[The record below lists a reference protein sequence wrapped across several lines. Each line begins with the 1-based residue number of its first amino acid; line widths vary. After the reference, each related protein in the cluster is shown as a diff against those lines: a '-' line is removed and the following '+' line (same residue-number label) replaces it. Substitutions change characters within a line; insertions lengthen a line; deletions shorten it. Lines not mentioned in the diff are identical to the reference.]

1 MLRWPSPRCVVVRL
15 DNHQAGDLAVRARRW
30 LQRHPLHP
38 GDLGQIAFQFIE
50 QLDRALG
57 HALVLQRMNPREAR
71 QARHFFVH
79 LGVVFHRAGAQ
90 GIEVG
95 IHAKVALREMG
106 EVAHHLD
113 LADLWQWR
121 WLGAQHIL
129 WDKLVQRLRRHI
141 HRGQQRGAATRRA
154 HLENQLLSAH

>member
-1 MLRWPSPRCVVVRL
+1 MIQIHAATRIRLQFDGVVVGQGRAGGIGAVRAIGDKHDVAVALAAMLVVRL
-15 DNHQAGDLAVRARRW
+15 DDHQAGDLAVRARRW

-79 LGVVFHRAGAQ
+79 LGVVFHRAGS
-90 GIEVG
+90 
-95 IHAKVALREMG
+95 
-106 EVAHHLD
+106 
-113 LADLWQWR
+113 
-121 WLGAQHIL
+121 
-129 WDKLVQRLRRHI
+129 QRDRSRYP
-141 HRGQQRGAATRRA
+141 RQSCAARDG
-154 HLENQLLSAH
+154 